1 MSGEW
6 GCQQCRHSS
15 ESVKIFLGHYRTHI
29 GEPNCVF
36 QCDISQ
42 CRQIFRGFQALKT
55 HIIRIHLTKSKST
68 RNIQQSET
76 VTNRCSVDL
85 CGKAFDSV
93 KDLIKHLNKHFDGK
107 TTIRCPFSD
116 CSGKFHKASSFRSHL
131 TRKHRNYSKETVNST
146 SGIQLYVTENNE
158 AADIVEN
165 EPDPDFDSIGE
176 NELEL
181 DERNIESDY
190 QRYLSKYYLKVESK
204 LLVPTSA
211 IQEISEDI
219 KVIIDFDNVAKKASL
234 KDQLQK
240 TSLDENEVE
249 SIVKSVF
256 NNDLYGNAH
265 LQKTGPFRSPESRR
279 NFYKANLNY
288 VEPEEIFLGHDA
300 THKPCYAHYVPILK
314 TINNLLQDR
323 NIREQYLSPQPH
335 KENAFKDISDGS
347 TYLGNPLFQ
356 QFPNALRIIL
366 YQGAYEIVNPLGSAK
381 KKHKILGVYFTL
393 GNIYPENRAK
403 IDSIQLALICRDN
416 DLNHFGQS
424 AVFTRLVYD
433 LKQLENGI
441 DVGLD
446 QPVWGTIVCIVGD
459 NLGSHSLGGF
469 TENFS
474 VAHFFCRYCHASRSD
489 LKEASLKV
497 EVQELRT
504 PDSYKQCI
512 DHLNQNVDESSYKG
526 IKFDSIFNS
535 LEYFHVCSLGLP
547 PCIGHDLFEG
557 VVKYDVRILL
567 DCFTCRMVH
576 TYSTKQNH

>member
-1 MSGEW
+1 M
-6 GCQQCRHSS
+6 
-15 ESVKIFLGHYRTHI
+15 
-29 GEPNCVF
+29 
-36 QCDISQ
+36 D
-42 CRQIFRGFQALKT
+42 
-55 HIIRIHLTKSKST
+55 
-68 RNIQQSET
+68 
-76 VTNRCSVDL
+76 
-85 CGKAFDSV
+85 
-93 KDLIKHLNKHFDGK
+93 
-107 TTIRCPFSD
+107 
-116 CSGKFHKASSFRSHL
+116 
-131 TRKHRNYSKETVNST
+131 
-146 SGIQLYVTENNE
+146 
-158 AADIVEN
+158 
-165 EPDPDFDSIGE
+165 DP
-176 NELEL
+176 
-181 DERNIESDY
+181 
-190 QRYLSKYYLKVESK
+190 
-204 LLVPTSA
+204 
-211 IQEISEDI
+211 
-219 KVIIDFDNVAKKASL
+219 
-234 KDQLQK
+234 
-240 TSLDENEVE
+240 
-249 SIVKSVF
+249 
-256 NNDLYGNAH
+256 
-265 LQKTGPFRSPESRR
+265 
-279 NFYKANLNY
+279 
-288 VEPEEIFLGHDA
+288 
-300 THKPCYAHYVPILK
+300 
-314 TINNLLQDR
+314 
-323 NIREQYLSPQPH
+323 
-335 KENAFKDISDGS
+335 
-347 TYLGNPLFQ
+347 LGNPLFQ

-366 YQGAYEIVNPLGSAK
+366 YQDAYEIVNPLGSAK

-446 QPVWGTIVCIVGD
+446 QPVRGTIVCIVGD

-567 DCFTCRMVH
+567 DCFIHAGWFTLTELNRTIETFPFKGVDRQNKPCSISKVGDSISGQAVENWTLLRFLPLIISMIANDALDVRNPAWSLLLILH
-576 TYSTKQNH
+576 QIVEIVTSHELVSSNIAVLDMLIKDYLDGRTSQFPSKSLRPKHHYMAHYPQLIFIFGPLIHVWTMRFESKHSYFKECIRRVKNFKNVTKTLSHKHQLLQAYYGTGSLIGPSVVVEQG